1 MNSQLREEVTCMQ
14 KIEKNSIVLYTPIT
28 ILLIIIVSLSFLGL
42 GFVMPLRALYGRQ
55 VGATSVEIGAMSF
68 SFLLAGF
75 LATPFIGWLTDRA
88 SYRNILAVGLLLH
101 MAVVLTYIL
110 VENPSPLIALRAVEG
125 IAAAAVLPPAHA
137 LMNSTAP
144 RTRQGEALGLI
155 SAAQTFGILIGP
167 AVGAFLASQTGYAP
181 SFLIAGIPLGIAAGV
196 TFFLLPP
203 VRSQSPEQRQKQLV
217 ELGQEGRREELASL
231 FSRPLTLAYI
241 LQFIFYIANGVAI
254 AIWSLYM
261 LDHGAS
267 LPVIGLSYTTFA
279 LPIVLIAPFAGR
291 LSDRYGRYWIMLLG
305 LLCGGGAFCLYSLPL
320 SPLWIVLIS
329 ILEGSAI
336 ALSRSALDGY
346 VADVMPGDKKG
357 KVQANYNAAGTAGSL
372 FGSAAAGIL
381 YLHSSGLPFFAEGL
395 LYFAT
400 VLVLL
405 LPGLSRMFVKK
416 TLQIEV

>member
-1 MNSQLREEVTCMQ
+1 MQ
-14 KIEKNSIVLYTPIT
+14 KVEKNSAVVLYTPIT
-28 ILLIIIVSLSFLGL
+28 ILLIIIVGLSFLGL

-68 SFLLAGF
+68 SFLLSGF
-75 LATPFIGWLTDRA
+75 LATPFIGWLTDRV

-101 MAVVLTYIL
+101 MGVVLTYIII
-110 VENPSPLIALRAVEG
+110 ENPLPLIALRAVEG
-125 IAAAAVLPPAHA
+125 IAAAAVLPPARA

-181 SFLIAGIPLGIAAGV
+181 SFLIAAIPLGIAAAV
-196 TFFLLPP
+196 TFFLLPS
-203 VRSQSPEQRQKQLV
+203 VRSQSTESSQTQLV
-217 ELGQEGRREELASL
+217 KLGRREELASL

-241 LQFIFYIANGVAI
+241 LQFIFYIANGVAV

-291 LSDRYGRYWIMLLG
+291 LSDRYGRYWLMLLG

-320 SPLWIVLIS
+320 TPLWIVLIS

-346 VADVMPGDKKG
+346 VADVMPVDKKG

-381 YLHSSGLPFFAEGL
+381 YLHSTGLPFLAEGL
-395 LYFAT
+395 LYLAT
-400 VLVLL
+400 MLLLL
-405 LPGLSRMFVKK
+405 LPGLSHMFARK
-416 TLQIEV
+416 TL

>member
-1 MNSQLREEVTCMQ
+1 
-14 KIEKNSIVLYTPIT
+14 
-28 ILLIIIVSLSFLGL
+28 
-42 GFVMPLRALYGRQ
+42 
-55 VGATSVEIGAMSF
+55 
-68 SFLLAGF
+68 
-75 LATPFIGWLTDRA
+75 
-88 SYRNILAVGLLLH
+88 

-110 VENPSPLIALRAVEG
+110 VENPLPLIALRAVEG
-125 IAAAAVLPPAHA
+125 IAAAAVLPPARA

-167 AVGAFLASQTGYAP
+167 AVGAFLASQTGYTL

-196 TFFLLPP
+196 TFFLLPS
-203 VRSQSPEQRQKQLV
+203 VRSQSSEQSQKQLV
-217 ELGQEGRREELASL
+217 ELGRREELTSL

-291 LSDRYGRYWIMLLG
+291 LSDHYGRYWIMLLG

-320 SPLWIVLIS
+320 TPLWIVLIS

-372 FGSAAAGIL
+372 FGSAAAGVL
-381 YLHSSGLPFFAEGL
+381 YLHSSGLPFLAEGL
-395 LYFAT
+395 LYFTT

-405 LPGLSRMFVKK
+405 LPGLSRMFIRK
-416 TLQIEV
+416 TLKI

>member
-1 MNSQLREEVTCMQ
+1 MQ
-14 KIEKNSIVLYTPIT
+14 KVEKNSIALYTPVT
-28 ILLIIIVSLSFLGL
+28 IILIIIVALSFLGL

-75 LATPFIGWLTDRA
+75 LATPFIGWLTDRV

-101 MAVVLTYIL
+101 MGVVLTYIL
-110 VENPSPLIALRAVEG
+110 VENPLPLIALRAVEG
-125 IAAAAVLPPAHA
+125 IAAAAVLPPARA

-181 SFLIAGIPLGIAAGV
+181 SFLIAGIPLGVAAGV
-196 TFFLLPP
+196 TFFLLPS
-203 VRSQSPEQRQKQLV
+203 VRSQAPEQSQYGDVKLER
-217 ELGQEGRREELASL
+217 GRRREERVSL
-231 FSRPLTLAYI
+231 FSRPLVLAYI

-267 LPVIGLSYTTFA
+267 LPIIGLSYTTFA

-291 LSDRYGRYWIMLLG
+291 FSDRYGRYWIMQLG
-305 LLCGGGAFCLYSLPL
+305 LLCGGAVFSLYSLPL
-320 SPLWIVLIS
+320 TPLWIVLIS
-329 ILEGSAI
+329 VLEGSAI
-336 ALSRSALDGY
+336 ALSRAALDGY
-346 VADVMPGDKKG
+346 VADSMPGGKKG

-372 FGSAAAGIL
+372 FGSAAAGVL
-381 YLHSSGLPFFAEGL
+381 YLHSTGLPFLAEGL

-400 VLVLL
+400 ILVLL
-405 LPGLSRMFVKK
+405 LPRVSRMFARKS
-416 TLQIEV
+416 LQIEA

>member
-1 MNSQLREEVTCMQ
+1 MQ
-14 KIEKNSIVLYTPIT
+14 KVEKNSIALYTPIT
-28 ILLIIIVSLSFLGL
+28 ILLIIIVGLSFLGL
-42 GFVMPLRALYGRQ
+42 GFVMPLRAVYGRQ

-75 LATPFIGWLTDRA
+75 LATPFIGWLTDRV
-88 SYRNILAVGLLLH
+88 SYRSILAVGLLLH
-101 MAVVLTYIL
+101 MGVVLTYIA
-110 VENPSPLIALRAVEG
+110 VQNPLPLIALRAVEG
-125 IAAAAVLPPAHA
+125 IAAAAVLPPARA

-167 AVGAFLASQTGYAP
+167 AVGALLASQTGYTL

-196 TFFLLPP
+196 TFFLLPA
-203 VRSQSPEQRQKQLV
+203 VRSQSPEQLQKQRV
-217 ELGQEGRREELASL
+217 EMGQIGQRARRQELASL

-254 AIWSLYM
+254 SIWSLYM
-261 LDHGAS
+261 LDRGAS

-279 LPIVLIAPFAGR
+279 LPIVLIAPVAGR
-291 LSDRYGRYWIMLLG
+291 LSDRFGRYWLMLLG

-320 SPLWIVLIS
+320 TPLWIVIIS

-346 VADVMPGDKKG
+346 LADVMPGDKKG

-372 FGSAAAGIL
+372 FGSIAAGIL
-381 YLHSSGLPFFAEGL
+381 YLHSTGLPFLAEGL

-400 VLVLL
+400 IFVLL
-405 LPGLSRMFVKK
+405 LPGLSRMFARK
-416 TLQIEV
+416 TLQLEA

>member
-1 MNSQLREEVTCMQ
+1 MQ
-14 KIEKNSIVLYTPIT
+14 KVEKNSTSLYTPIT
-28 ILLIIIVSLSFLGL
+28 ILLIIIVGLSFLGL

-75 LATPFIGWLTDRA
+75 LATPFIGWLTDRV
-88 SYRNILAVGLLLH
+88 SYRNILAVGLVLH
-101 MAVVLTYIL
+101 MAVVLTYIIIQKPL
-110 VENPSPLIALRAVEG
+110 PLIALRAVEG
-125 IAAAAVLPPAHA
+125 IAAAAVLPPARA

-181 SFLIAGIPLGIAAGV
+181 SFLIAGIPLGVAAAV

-203 VRSQSPEQRQKQLV
+203 IRSQSPEQLQNQLV
-217 ELGQEGRREELASL
+217 ELGRREQRGPKERREELVSL
-231 FSRPLTLAYI
+231 FSRPLALAYV
-241 LQFIFYIANGVAI
+241 LQFIFYIANGVAVS
-254 AIWSLYM
+254 IWSLYM
-261 LDHGAS
+261 LDRGAS

-279 LPIVLIAPFAGR
+279 LPIVLIAPIAGR
-291 LSDRYGRYWIMLLG
+291 LSDRYGRYWLMLLG
-305 LLCGGGAFCLYSLPL
+305 LLLGGGAFTLYSLPL
-320 SPLWIVLIS
+320 TPLWIVLIS
-329 ILEGSAI
+329 VLEGSAI
-336 ALSRSALDGY
+336 ALSRSTLDGY
-346 VADVMPGDKKG
+346 VADSMPGDKKG

-381 YLHSSGLPFFAEGL
+381 YLHSTGLPFLAEGL

-400 VLVLL
+400 ILVLL
-405 LPGLSRMFVKK
+405 LPGLSRMFAIK
-416 TLQIEV
+416 TLQLEA

>member
-1 MNSQLREEVTCMQ
+1 MQ
-14 KIEKNSIVLYTPIT
+14 KVEKNLPILYTPIT
-28 ILLIIIVSLSFLGL
+28 LLLIIIVGLSFLGL

-75 LATPFIGWLTDRA
+75 LATPFIGWLTDRV
-88 SYRNILAVGLLLH
+88 SYRSILAVGLLLH
-101 MAVVLTYIL
+101 MGVVLTYIL
-110 VENPSPLIALRAVEG
+110 VENPLSLIALRAVEG
-125 IAAAAVLPPAHA
+125 IAAAAVLPPARA

-203 VRSQSPEQRQKQLV
+203 ICSQSPEQSQKHEI
-217 ELGQEGRREELASL
+217 ELEQGQQREERASL
-231 FSRPLTLAYI
+231 FTRPLTLAYI
-241 LQFIFYIANGVAI
+241 LQFIFYIANGVAV

-261 LDHGAS
+261 IDRGAS
-267 LPVIGLSYTTFA
+267 LPVVGLSYTTFA

-291 LSDRYGRYWIMLLG
+291 LSDRYGRYWIMQLG
-305 LLCGGGAFCLYSLPL
+305 LLCGGIVFCLYSLPL
-320 SPLWIVLIS
+320 TPFWIVIIS
-329 ILEGSAI
+329 VLEGSAI
-336 ALSRSALDGY
+336 ALSRAALDGY
-346 VADVMPGDKKG
+346 VADIMPGDKKG
-357 KVQANYNAAGTAGSL
+357 KVQANYNATGTAGAL
-372 FGSAAAGIL
+372 LGSATAGIL
-381 YLHSSGLPFFAEGL
+381 YLHSTGLPFLAEGL

-400 VLVLL
+400 ILVLL
-405 LPGLSRMFVKK
+405 LPGLSGMFARKA
-416 TLQIEV
+416 LQIEI